1 MKSQILHT
9 VWCCISGGVTGEI
22 WNWPLLGVEAFFCGP
37 HDNITHQFV
46 GVPCNARTHN
56 AKCGE
61 IVCNVLYWNCCN
73 IFCTRTLVIPICSFI
88 CVFQFGLVY
97 YLITWRGESSLFLEA
112 LLRAVHRT
120 DGVSSFLS
128 SVNRIYRFYQH
139 LYQVVTEP
147 RSSVLVTK

>member
-73 IFCTRTLVIPICSFI
+73 IFCTRTLVILYVVLS
-88 CVFQFGLVY
+88 VFF
-97 YLITWRGESSLFLEA
+97 SSGSCIIWLCEEEKALFFLKA